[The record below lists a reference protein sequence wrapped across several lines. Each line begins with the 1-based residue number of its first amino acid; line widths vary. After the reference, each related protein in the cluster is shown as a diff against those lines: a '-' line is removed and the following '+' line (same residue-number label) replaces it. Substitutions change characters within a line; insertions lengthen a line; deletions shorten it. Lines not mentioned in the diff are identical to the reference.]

1 MEILPHLKHT
11 LLLTDFQNM
20 RLHALSEIPSIRLQE
35 SAGTNPDRTD
45 RFGILHYQQC
55 KEEQKKL
62 LITEL
67 KGKVEERTR

>member
-1 MEILPHLKHT
+1 
-11 LLLTDFQNM
+11 M

-35 SAGTNPDRTD
+35 SDGTNPDRTD
-45 RFGILHYQQC
+45 RFGILHYRQC